1 MSDAIKEWN
10 SATNSIKNTE
20 SLYQAKK
27 EIKLY
32 SKTLPIWIY
41 LKERSFEDSK
51 NNINGMEKSCPPNDL
66 EGDFSSFSK
75 AYSIS

>member
-1 MSDAIKEWN
+1 MVYFNIWQKIEQTCMSDAIKEWN

-32 SKTLPIWIY
+32 SKTLPI
-41 LKERSFEDSK
+41 
-51 NNINGMEKSCPPNDL
+51 
-66 EGDFSSFSK
+66 
-75 AYSIS
+75 